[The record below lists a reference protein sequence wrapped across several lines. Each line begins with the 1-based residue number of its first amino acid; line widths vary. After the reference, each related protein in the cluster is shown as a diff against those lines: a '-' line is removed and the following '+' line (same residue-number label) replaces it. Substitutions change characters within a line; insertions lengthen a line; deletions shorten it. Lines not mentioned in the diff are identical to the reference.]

1 MESGRIN
8 RINLQIAN
16 LGLGL
21 KFSRKF
27 PFPRIRR
34 NLVFVFLAQ
43 PTKYIGVGRIG
54 RRLGTLNVQT
64 IFMHHPATMLQR
76 IRVRIAY
83 GCEMVEKGVKM
94 GRVGLL
100 QGISCTWVKVHTRK
114 HDLTYAGPFP
124 HTQRLKNIH
133 VYARI
138 ELRMHKYKLH
148 TQAQARKSKNI
159 DRSSS
164 STFS

>member
-21 KFSRKF
+21 KFGRKF

-64 IFMHHPATMLQR
+64 VFVHHPATMLRR
-76 IRVRIAY
+76 IRVTIVKPPLRANGLFVIA
-83 GCEMVEKGVKM
+83 GVDQLRAFIAPCSA
-94 GRVGLL
+94 GINDAADAFVFLL
-100 QGISCTWVKVHTRK
+100 QNGKKVEIIIV
-114 HDLTYAGPFP
+114 
-124 HTQRLKNIH
+124 Q
-133 VYARI
+133 
-138 ELRMHKYKLH
+138 
-148 TQAQARKSKNI
+148 
-159 DRSSS
+159 
-164 STFS
+164 